1 MSDTQR
7 SPVPAGW
14 NASFPEH
21 LPKPTTAPVLFA
33 FGATLIGWGLISS
46 ALLDLIGG
54 AVLLYALLHW
64 VGEIWHDAAR

>member
-1 MSDTQR
+1 MSGTQR
-7 SPVPAGW
+7 PPTPPGW
-14 NASFPEH
+14 TTTFPER
-21 LPKPTTAPVLFA
+21 LPRPTTAPLLFA

-64 VGEIWHDAAR
+64 VGEIRHDAAE